1 MSKLKFDE
9 LVDREYECGVKQGV
23 LYPIDTN
30 GDYTNGVAW
39 NGLTQVQEKPTGAE
53 ETALYA
59 DDIKYLS
66 LYSNEEFEASIEA
79 YTYPDEWKECDG
91 SRTVTDGV
99 TIGQQTRKKFGM
111 CYRTTLGNYTD
122 GNDHGY
128 KLHLLYGATASP
140 SERGYETIGDSPDA
154 IKFSWEVKTVPV
166 NVTGYK
172 PTAILTID
180 STRCDAANLAKLEE
194 ILLGRDEDTEHSIT
208 ALTPRLPLPDEVI
221 KIMNGEVTVNP

>member
-1 MSKLKFDE
+1 MGRLKFDE
-9 LVDREYECGVKQGV
+9 LVEREFECGVKQCV

-30 GDYTNGVAW
+30 GEYSNGVTW

-91 SRTVTDGV
+91 SRSVADGV

-122 GNDHGY
+122 GMDHGY

-140 SERGYETIGDSPDA
+140 SEKGYETISDSPDD
-154 IKFSWEVKTVPV
+154 IKLSWEVKTVPV
-166 NVTGYK
+166 NV
-172 PTAILTID
+172 
-180 STRCDAANLAKLEE
+180 
-194 ILLGRDEDTEHSIT
+194 
-208 ALTPRLPLPDEVI
+208 
-221 KIMNGEVTVNP
+221 